1 MRAAVF
7 CINHSLFSR
16 CLGSPYNKE
25 LQLSS
30 LKLMN
35 AGSARSRHG
44 FFFRCSVRLRQ
55 LSIATPRFRAEVE
68 VELNL

>member
-7 CINHSLFSR
+7 CINHSLFIR

-44 FFFRCSVRLRQ
+44 FFLDVPLG
-55 LSIATPRFRAEVE
+55 
-68 VELNL
+68 